1 MSRSRKKYTKLKII
15 VPPSSHSY
23 YDSGR
28 TVGGASKNTQENSRE
43 GCSQGGAEVEEE
55 KDDLREKIS
64 GQALIEKN
72 QKMKKETNK
81 LKKLFKELPEKKK
94 KIAEKLIENA
104 SFMSITLDELKE
116 DIKIYGVK
124 ETYVN
129 GKDQFGFKESIESK
143 TYGTMVKNYMSIIK
157 QLNDMLPEEQKI
169 NEDDEFERFNDSL

>member
-1 MSRSRKKYTKLKII
+1 M
-15 VPPSSHSY
+15 
-23 YDSGR
+23 
-28 TVGGASKNTQENSRE
+28 GGASKNTQVILRE
-43 GCSQGGAEVEEE
+43 GCSQGGVEMEEE
-55 KDDLREKIS
+55 QKDLREKLS

-72 QKMKKETNK
+72 QRIKKETNK
-81 LKKLFKELPEKKK
+81 LKKLFKELPNNKKK
-94 KIAEKLIENA
+94 MAEKLIENA

-143 TYGTMVKNYMSIIK
+143 TYSTMVKNYMNIIK
-157 QLNDMLPEEQKI
+157 QLNDMLPEEKKI